1 MEFPLGVQGAPS
13 TPRGTAVSCRRVI
26 RGLLAC
32 LGAAAAQASA
42 ADNRGTATQAAQLP
56 AITVTAGQEEDHG
69 PVRATSPRSRASAPR
84 RARRSWKRR
93 SPCPWSRASRSRC
106 SSRPAP
112 ARRCATCRRQQRAL
126 WRLRRAAGHHAH
138 TRHRRRLLP
147 GWPARHQQCV
157 DVDAADRPYTLER
170 IEVLRGPSS
179 FLYGQGT
186 GGGVVNQVSRRPQR
200 EASHEVFVQAGS
212 FRQRQIGFD
221 STGRS
226 MTMARCY
233 TG

>member
-1 MEFPLGVQGAPS
+1 M
-13 TPRGTAVSCRRVI
+13 
-26 RGLLAC
+26 
-32 LGAAAAQASA
+32 
-42 ADNRGTATQAAQLP
+42 
-56 AITVTAGQEEDHG
+56 
-69 PVRATSPRSRASAPR
+69 
-84 RARRSWKRR
+84 
-93 SPCPWSRASRSRC
+93 
-106 SSRPAP
+106 
-112 ARRCATCRRQQRAL
+112 
-126 WRLRRAAGHHAH
+126 
-138 TRHRRRLLP
+138 
-147 GWPARHQQCV
+147 
-157 DVDAADRPYTLER
+157 DAADRPYTLER

-186 GGGVVNQVSRRPQR
+186 GGGVVNQVSRRPRR